1 MLRILPFVL
10 VFVLWVYCIVEVC
23 LARHGIR
30 HFSKR
35 TWLVIVV
42 LVPLIGSLAWLFT
55 GRPNERARP
64 VSAEDD
70 EAFLRRIRDQ
80 AEEQRFRRQQQKRR
94 EEKERGESGDPES
107 GE

>member
-1 MLRILPFVL
+1 MLI
-10 VFVLWVYCIVEVC
+10 FVLWVYCIVEVV
-23 LARHGIR
+23 LTRHGIR
-30 HFSKR
+30 RFSKR
-35 TWLVIVV
+35 AWLLIVV
-42 LVPLIGSLAWLFT
+42 LVPLLGSLAWLVA
-55 GRPNERARP
+55 GRPRENTRP

-94 EEKERGESGDPES
+94 EEKERGESGGPES